1 MDISRAGNAGAVSNP
16 AESPKGGSDGAGG
29 ADRKFAEVLAQA
41 HSDPAAH
48 QANAAQFPAPILDND
63 LKVGSQVSRADH
75 RGSPHAEVGKRPTLE
90 MLGERVGTPPVAGP
104 VNPAQN
110 ASLSPISLQRF
121 ADDSM
126 KAEKKMDAMI
136 AAARNGK
143 SFSAS
148 ELLAIQVEVFR
159 YSQTVEVISRS
170 TDKLVGAIKQ
180 TLGTQV

>member
-1 MDISRAGNAGAVSNP
+1 MAQPAVSNP
-16 AESPKGGSDGAGG
+16 AAESPKVGADGAAG
-29 ADRKFAEVLAQA
+29 ADRKFADVLAQA
-41 HSDPAAH
+41 HSGPPA
-48 QANAAQFPAPILDND
+48 QQPNATQFSAPILDSD
-63 LKVGSQVSRADH
+63 LKIGSRVSGVRQ
-75 RGSPHAEVGKRPTLE
+75 GGISHAAPAGRPGPEVV
-90 MLGERVGTPPVAGP
+90 GERAGTVPGASSPVD
-104 VNPAQN
+104 PAQK
-110 ASLSPISLQRF
+110 ASPISLQRF

-126 KAEKKMDAMI
+126 KAESRMDAMI
-136 AAARNGK
+136 ADARNGK

>member
-1 MDISRAGNAGAVSNP
+1 MDISKAGNAGAISNLA
-16 AESPKGGSDGAGG
+16 AEAAKVGADGAAG
-29 ADRKFAEVLAQA
+29 ADRKFSDVLAQA
-41 HSDPAAH
+41 HSDPAS
-48 QANAAQFPAPILDND
+48 P
-63 LKVGSQVSRADH
+63 ADH
-75 RGSPHAEVGKRPTLE
+75 RGMQQAEVGRRPGPE
-90 MLGERVGTPPVAGP
+90 MMGERAGTIPGVAPVDPAPKASPGP
-104 VNPAQN
+104 
-110 ASLSPISLQRF
+110 LSLQRF
-121 ADDSM
+121 ANDSM
-126 KAEKKMDAMI
+126 KAENKMDAMI